1 MVEYVDV
8 GSPYAERTIVFLH
21 GWPSLWASWKYQIEE
36 FKVCDAFYSR
46 GFWHFLH
53 CGLQSDYRLIVPTIR
68 GYGASTHP
76 GDVQTSGS
84 LPDLVG
90 DIMCILGHA
99 GVSQAIAI
107 GQVTRSSGFRSDN

>member
-1 MVEYVDV
+1 M
-8 GSPYAERTIVFLH
+8 H

-36 FKVCDAFYSR
+36 FEVCGASLLSKILTFP
-46 GFWHFLH
+46 H

-107 GQVTRSSGFRSDN
+107 GQVTRSSAFRSSD